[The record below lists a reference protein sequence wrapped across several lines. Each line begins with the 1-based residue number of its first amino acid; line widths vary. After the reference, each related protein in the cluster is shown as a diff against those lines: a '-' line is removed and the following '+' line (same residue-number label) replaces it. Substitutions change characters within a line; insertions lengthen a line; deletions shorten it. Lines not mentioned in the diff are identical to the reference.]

1 MQLIE
6 MLRTAVGALRAHKL
20 RTALSILGIVIGVG
34 SVVAIISLV
43 NGATAQVKEQ
53 IAGLGMRTITITL
66 FPQALSSAS
75 SARAFTSELTDEL
88 AAAPSVSQVVP
99 TASTRGQAIVDGVSY
114 DESVMGVTPEYAGLF
129 DGFTAKEG
137 RFIHALD
144 DDRAVAVL
152 GATVAGNLYGTENPV
167 GKMVALQVSGQKVAF
182 QIIGVMG
189 ERGTVGYQ
197 DLDGMVYIPLSTA
210 LRLSGSRQFTSYVAQ
225 AASEAVVEQAAS
237 EIEAILSRKVAAT
250 TSSQRAS
257 ARWRTPYDVRVQKE
271 TIQTYQESVSTMT
284 LILGGVGAISLL
296 VGGIGIMN
304 ILLVSVTERTR
315 EIGIRMAIGARPRDI
330 RAQFLIEAILTSSI
344 GGVIGLGFGW
354 LCAWLGSLFA
364 DWPFVI
370 SVYPALLASGFSV
383 LIGLTFGLYPALRA
397 AQLDPV
403 VALRY
408 E

>member
-1 MQLIE
+1 V
-6 MLRTAVGALRAHKL
+6 TFAVGTNLNAALTL
-20 RTALSILGIVIGVG
+20 VQNM
-34 SVVAIISLV
+34 V
-43 NGATAQVKEQ
+43 NGATAQVKQQ
-53 IAGLGMRTITITL
+53 IAGLGMRTITITI
-66 FPQALSSAS
+66 FPQALSSATS
-75 SARAFTSELTDEL
+75 TRAFTAELTDEL
-88 AAAPSVSQVVP
+88 LAAPSVSQVVP
-99 TASTRGQAIVDGVSY
+99 TASTHTEAVVDGTSY
-114 DESVMGVTPEYAGLF
+114 EENVMGVPPEYAALF
-129 DGFTAKEG
+129 DGFVAQEG
-137 RFIHALD
+137 RFIHSLD
-144 DDRAVAVL
+144 EDRKVAVL
-152 GATVAGNLYGTENPV
+152 GATVASTLYGTGDPL
-167 GKMVALQVSGQKVAF
+167 GKVMSLQYSGQKVAF
-182 QIIGVMG
+182 EIIGVMG
-189 ERGTVGYQ
+189 ARGTIGYQ
-197 DLDGMVYIPLSTA
+197 DLDSMIYVPISTA

-225 AASEAVVEQAAS
+225 AASETVVERAAS
-237 EIEAILSRKVAAT
+237 EIEAILDRKLAT
-250 TSSQRAS
+250 TTS
-257 ARWRTPYDVRVQKE
+257 ARRSSARFRTPYNVQVQKE

-344 GGVIGLGFGW
+344 GGVLGLGFGW

>member
-1 MQLIE
+1 MQLVE

-20 RTALSILGIVIGVG
+20 RTTLSILGIVIGVG
-34 SVVAIISLV
+34 SVVAIIALV
-43 NGATAQVKEQ
+43 NGATAQMKEQ
-53 IAGLGMRTITITL
+53 IAGLGMRTITISL
-66 FPQALSSAS
+66 FPQALSSATS
-75 SARAFTSELTDEL
+75 TRAFTSELTSDL
-88 AAAPSVSQVVP
+88 LAAPSVSQVVP
-99 TASTRGQAIVDGVSY
+99 TSSTHGQAIVDGVSY
-114 DESVMGVTPEYAGLF
+114 DESVMGVTPEYAALF
-129 DGFTAKEG
+129 DSFFAKEG

-144 DDRAVAVL
+144 EDRAVAVL
-152 GATVAGNLYGTENPV
+152 GATVAENLYGTEDPV
-167 GKMVALQVSGQKVAF
+167 GKMVPLQISGQKVAF

-197 DLDGMVYIPLSTA
+197 DLDSMIYIPLSTA

-225 AASEAVVEQAAS
+225 AASEEVVEQAAS
-237 EIEAILSRKVAAT
+237 EIEAILNRKVAASR
-250 TSSQRAS
+250 SSQRMP
-257 ARWRTPYDVRVQKE
+257 ARWRTPYAVRVQKE
-271 TIQTYQESVSTMT
+271 AIQTYQESVSTMT

-330 RAQFLIEAILTSSI
+330 RVQFLIEAILTSSI
-344 GGVIGLGFGW
+344 GGVLGLGFGW

-370 SVYPALLASGFSV
+370 SVYPALLAFGFSL

-397 AQLDPV
+397 ARLDPV